1 VPIADVIHHGVRVDD
16 HPFGSG
22 RGGYSVFLGR
32 MHPDK
37 GVDTACRVARSAGIP
52 LRIAAKMR
60 EPAEQTWFVD
70 TVKPLLTDDI
80 VYVGELGPADKRA
93 LLADAVCLLNPI
105 AWSEPF
111 GMVMIES
118 LACGTPVVVTPCGAA
133 REIVDDGV
141 TGFVRASIAGLT
153 VGVQRASGLD
163 RRACR
168 DATALRFSAERFVAD
183 HVACYERT
191 IERAWVPTTARSR
204 AALVA

>member
-1 VPIADVIHHGVRVDD
+1 MRVDD

-22 RGGYSVFLGR
+22 GGGYAVFLGR
-32 MHPDK
+32 MHP
-37 GVDTACRVARSAGIP
+37 TRASTRRVTFADAGMP
-52 LRIAAKMR
+52 LRIAAKIR
-60 EPAEQTWFVD
+60 EPAEKTWFAS
-70 TVKPLLTDDI
+70 TVKPLLSDEIT
-80 VYVGELGPADKRA
+80 YVGELGPADKLA

-153 VGVQRASGLD
+153 LAAQRTPSLN
-163 RRACR
+163 RRACPPQPCSGSR
-168 DATALRFSAERFVAD
+168 PTASSPTTF
-183 HVACYERT
+183 ACYERT
-191 IERAWVPTTARSR
+191 IERAWTPTTARSR
-204 AALVA
+204 ATLVA